1 MSKRRTVSLEIQLNS
16 YSAASQA
23 SAPRK
28 ESQDRSGRWPV
39 FAAAAG
45 SALALTT
52 SATADIFY
60 SGIQNI
66 TVTALVTTFNDALA
80 THPLKIGG
88 KQFGLTVRH
97 SSNGFIKYP
106 EFNYAGNA
114 FAGGYLAAG
123 PGVGILRGSSLG
135 WRRTTNNLLQG
146 LGGARRLS
154 KGAPIS
160 AGAGAFKGTSGT
172 GKAPL
177 NVAEIY
183 DGGTSIKGQFA
194 IGQPGFAG
202 IRLATGGGN
211 FDYGWIQL
219 EVDGTNFRP
228 GGCCDPVAD
237 SVTAID
243 WAYNEIPGAPI
254 DAGQE
259 TSATP
264 EPGGR
269 SLALLAAGCIGVL
282 AWRRHRAQRAA
293 KVG

>member
-1 MSKRRTVSLEIQLNS
+1 MSKRGSKSSLEAQLNS
-16 YSAASQA
+16 YAAA
-23 SAPRK
+23 ARVVALHKTPADGHRK
-28 ESQDRSGRWPV
+28 WPV
-39 FAAAAG
+39 YAAAAG
-45 SALALTT
+45 SALALGT

-66 TVTALVTTFNDALA
+66 TVTALVTTFNSAFA

-123 PGVGILRGSSLG
+123 PGAGILRGSSLG

-160 AGAGAFKGTSGT
+160 AGAGPFKGSSGT

-183 DGGTSIKGQFA
+183 DGGTSVKGQFA

-219 EVDGTNFRP
+219 EVNGTNFRP

-243 WAYNEIPGAPI
+243 WAYNEVPGQAI
-254 DAGQE
+254 EAGQ
-259 TSATP
+259 TAP

-269 SLALLAAGCIGVL
+269 SLALLATGCIGVL
-282 AWRRHRAQRAA
+282 AWRKRRAQRAA
-293 KVG
+293 KAD